1 MLSGSVFGDCNKQFS
16 FRQVQVFSIIINQVP
31 TVACV
36 TYYAPALRFLMF
48 AVEVNSSKE
57 NFIEAFNRPV
67 ELVTAYVGQF
77 VMKPLGYLLC
87 IISVNVFG
95 IPTAIGAGIV
105 LLTCVSG
112 VQICCFSI

>member
-1 MLSGSVFGDCNKQFS
+1 
-16 FRQVQVFSIIINQVP
+16 
-31 TVACV
+31 
-36 TYYAPALRFLMF
+36 MF

-95 IPTAIGAGIV
+95 IPTAIGEDGPFFRYANISSY
-105 LLTCVSG
+105 LSL
-112 VQICCFSI
+112 